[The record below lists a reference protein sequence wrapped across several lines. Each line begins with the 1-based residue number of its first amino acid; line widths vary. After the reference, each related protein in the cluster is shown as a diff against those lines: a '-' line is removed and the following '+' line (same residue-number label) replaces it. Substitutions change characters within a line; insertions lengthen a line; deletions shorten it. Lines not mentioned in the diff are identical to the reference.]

1 MSIHDFFS
9 QFLTQVPDQSS
20 DDASP
25 ELEQLTNQLIAETKA
40 DLQGVFNQQVAKRT
54 KPLGTEDVKMILG
67 ALIKAAIAKRE
78 LLIGRLEKDLEEG
91 RLYRRYF
98 QKMDIIND
106 LTSDSHI
113 KAKVMTALEND
124 YVMQVKILKN
134 ITKLVYADNV
144 LNDKDPHDR
153 DNIGIAVDINEEMQL
168 QKLSIISEDMP
179 RKTSLDLEWEEVDDS
194 MITASSAGQDLDA
207 SVMSGDGKA
216 SADSDSGGLSDGKQ
230 DNSDGGE
237 TNSVQNDEEGTDDGG
252 ELIG

>member
-9 QFLTQVPDQSS
+9 QFLKQVPDQSS

-25 ELEQLTNQLIAETKA
+25 ELEQLTNQLIAEAKA
-40 DLQGVFNQQVAKRT
+40 DLQGVFNQQMAKRT
-54 KPLGTEDVKMILG
+54 KPLGTEDVKMILEV
-67 ALIKAAIAKRE
+67 LIKAAIAKRE

-144 LNDKDPHDR
+144 LNGKDPYDR
-153 DNIGIAVDINEEMQL
+153 DNIGIAVDLNEEMQL
-168 QKLSIISEDMP
+168 QKLSIISKDMP
-179 RKTSLDLEWEEVDDS
+179 RKTSLDLEWEELDDS
-194 MITASSAGQDLDA
+194 MITASSAGQNLDA

-237 TNSVQNDEEGTDDGG
+237 TNSVQNDEGGTDDGG

>member
-9 QFLTQVPDQSS
+9 QFLKPVPDQLS

-25 ELEQLTNQLIAETKA
+25 ELEQLTNKLIAEAKA
-40 DLQGVFNQQVAKRT
+40 DLQKIFNQQIAKKA
-54 KPLGTEDVKMILG
+54 KPLGTDDAKIILE
-67 ALIKAAIAKRE
+67 ALIKEAVAKRK

-124 YVMQVKILKN
+124 YVTQAKILNN
-134 ITKLVYADNV
+134 ITKSVYTDNA
-144 LNDKDPHDR
+144 LNDKDLFNR
-153 DNIGIAVDINEEMQL
+153 DNTGIAVDINEEMQL
-168 QKLSIISEDMP
+168 QKLSIIRKDIP
-179 RKTSLDLEWEEVDDS
+179 RKTSLDLEWEESDDN
-194 MITASSAGQDLDA
+194 MITASSADQDFDV
-207 SVMSGDGKA
+207 SVMSGEDKA
-216 SADSDSGGLSDGKQ
+216 SADPNSGGLGDGKQ
-230 DNSDGGE
+230 NNSEGGG
-237 TNSVQNDEEGTDDGG
+237 TNNVQNDEGGTDDGG